1 MKILLV
7 CAGGMSTSV
16 LMKKME
22 KWCAEKGE
30 DLTIRA
36 VGTNTYESVWKDYD
50 CILTGPQIA
59 YKLNEIKAEVGIPVA
74 QIPSMDYALGNSANV
89 MKLAHDITGK

>member
-22 KWCAEKGE
+22 KWCAENGE
-30 DLTIRA
+30 ELTIKA
-36 VGTNTYESVWKDYD
+36 VGASSYEKIGRASCRERV
-50 CILTGPQIA
+50 
-59 YKLNEIKAEVGIPVA
+59 
-74 QIPSMDYALGNSANV
+74 
-89 MKLAHDITGK
+89 

>member
-7 CAGGMSTSV
+7 CAGGMYTSV

-22 KWCAEKGE
+22 TWCAENGE
-30 DLTIRA
+30 ELTIKA
-36 VGTNTYESVWKDYD
+36 VGASSYENIWNEYD

-59 YKLNEIKAEVGIPVA
+59 YKLEDIKKDVGIPVA

-89 MKLAHDITGK
+89 MKLAHNITGK